1 MLLSLARFLSLVG
14 HPLLVLTYALWVM
27 LLAAP
32 YEFGVYAWSHP
43 KTLTLVAHVVSSTV
57 LIPGVGIA
65 LMKPLGFISNLQSPD
80 RLERIGPYI
89 LTGVFYLWL
98 YQNLRTGAQ
107 VPELYR
113 TCVLGATLT
122 LFGVFFVNVFTKV
135 SAHAAG
141 MGGWVAMLLLLAVE
155 WPMRSVALKVGG
167 YWLQVS
173 PVLLLAK
180 GVLLAGA
187 VGWARLILGAHT
199 SRQVWYGYAIGFSGA
214 LAAWWATGR

>member
-1 MLLSLARFLSLVG
+1 MLLSLARFFSLIG
-14 HPLLVLTYALWVM
+14 HPLLVLTYALLVM

-43 KTLTLVAHVVSSTV
+43 KALTLMAYVVSSTI
-57 LIPGVGIA
+57 LIPGVGIV

-89 LTGVFYLWL
+89 LAGVFYLWL
-98 YQNLRTGAQ
+98 YQNLRAGAQ

-113 TCVLGATLT
+113 TCILGATLT

-135 SAHAAG
+135 SAHTAG

-155 WPMRSVALKVGG
+155 WPTRPVRLEIGG
-167 YWLQVS
+167 YWLHVS
-173 PVLLLAK
+173 PVLLLAQ
-180 GVLLAGA
+180 GVILAGA
-187 VGWARLILGAHT
+187 VGWARLMLGVHT
-199 SRQVWYGYAIGFSGA
+199 PRQVWYGYAIGFTGA
-214 LAAWWATGR
+214 LAAWWAAGR

>member
-1 MLLSLARFLSLVG
+1 MLLSLARFFSLVG
-14 HPLLVLTYALWVM
+14 HPLLVLTYALLVM

-32 YEFGVYAWSHP
+32 YEFGVSAWSHP
-43 KTLTLVAHVVSSTV
+43 KALTLMAYVVSSTV

-155 WPMRSVALKVGG
+155 WPTRPVGLG
-167 YWLQVS
+167 YRLQVS
-173 PVLLLAK
+173 PVLLLTK

-187 VGWARLILGAHT
+187 VGWARLVLGVHT
-199 SRQVWYGYAIGFSGA
+199 PRQVWYGYAIGFAGA
-214 LAAWWATGR
+214 LAAVWWATGK